1 MSRLPL
7 RVRLALA
14 FAGAMAALLAVTG
27 AFLYVRLGNTLDD
40 QIDQSL
46 RARADDVAVL
56 VARSGS
62 GLSLAARLTEGE
74 ESFAQV
80 LSPSGRVLDVTPP
93 LDRTPLLS
101 PEQVARARTDTFFV
115 EHDPLRG
122 LDTGRIRLLATPV
135 DAGGRRYVI
144 VSGASLQDR
153 DEALTALRRQLLI
166 GGPIA
171 LLLASF
177 AGYLLA
183 GAALRPVESIR
194 RRAEEISATVAG
206 RRLPVPEADDEVG
219 RLARTLNEMLARIEE
234 GVERER
240 RFVAEAS
247 HELRTPLALL
257 KTELELALR
266 HPRSAEELRAAIASA
281 AQETDRLTVLAED
294 LLVLARS
301 DEGQLRLDSKP
312 LRARD
317 LLDTVAHRF
326 ERRAEDAGL
335 ALEVEAPPELTAI
348 GDPVRLEQ
356 ALGNVVDN
364 AVRYGAG
371 TVRLEAR
378 RQNGAVELS
387 VSDQGAGF
395 DPEFLPHAFE
405 RFSRDDGGRVRGSTG
420 LGLAIVAAVA
430 RAHGG
435 TAAARNAAGGGA
447 EVTLVLPA

>member
-1 MSRLPL
+1 
-7 RVRLALA
+7 VRLALA
-14 FAGAMAALLAVTG
+14 FAGAMAVLLAVTG

-40 QIDQSL
+40 QIDQSV

-62 GLSLAARLTEGE
+62 GLTRAARLTEGE

-80 LSPSGRVLDVTPP
+80 LSPSGRVQDVTPP

-101 PEQVARARTDTFFV
+101 PEQVARARTETFFV

-135 DAGGRRYVI
+135 EAAGRRYVV

-183 GAALRPVESIR
+183 GAALRPVESMR

-266 HPRSAEELRAAIASA
+266 HPRSAEALRAAIASA
-281 AQETDRLTVLAED
+281 AEETDRLTLLAED

-312 LRARD
+312 VRARD
-317 LLDTVAHRF
+317 LLDTVARRF
-326 ERRAEDAGL
+326 ERRAQDAGL
-335 ALEVEAPPELTAI
+335 ALEVEAPPELTAL

-364 AVRYGAG
+364 ALRYGAG
-371 TVRLEAR
+371 TVRLQAR
-378 RQNGAVELS
+378 AQNGAVELR

-420 LGLAIVAAVA
+420 LGLAIVQAIA

-435 TAAARNAAGGGA
+435 TAAARNSAGGGA
-447 EVTLVLPA
+447 EVTLVLPS